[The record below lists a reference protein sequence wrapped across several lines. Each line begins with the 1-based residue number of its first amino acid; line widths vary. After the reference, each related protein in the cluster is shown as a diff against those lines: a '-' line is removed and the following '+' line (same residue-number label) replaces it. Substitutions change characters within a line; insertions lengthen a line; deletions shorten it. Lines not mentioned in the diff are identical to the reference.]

1 MYVKINIIIIKNYL
15 KTFHKK
21 NKTSIKAKP
30 IVDKIKLI
38 GENIMLKNNKSIFE
52 ILSNVNV
59 GNHIEKKNG
68 LSYLSWPYAWAEV
81 KNFFPDAT
89 YKIKLF
95 GEKNLPY
102 VYDENTGYM
111 VFTSVTIENITHDM
125 WLPVMD
131 GSNKAMKSVKYT
143 YDTKYRKNIPVEAA
157 TMFDINKTIMRCL
170 VKNLSMF
177 GLGLYIYAG
186 EDIPDFEKTIELNS
200 KKLYDLIHGFENSDK
215 LLSNILKTYNVKS
228 LEELNFKQY
237 SEVFKKLK
245 EWKSSDSR
253 T

>member
-1 MYVKINIIIIKNYL
+1 MS
-15 KTFHKK
+15 KK
-21 NKTSIKAKP
+21 N
-30 IVDKIKLI
+30 D
-38 GENIMLKNNKSIFE
+38 SIFE

-59 GNHIEKKNG
+59 GSHIEKKNG

-81 KNFFPDAT
+81 KKIFPNST

-95 GEKNLPY
+95 GEKSLPY

-111 VFTSVTIENITHDM
+111 VFTSVTIDDITHEM

-131 GSNKAMKSVKYT
+131 GANKTMKSVKYT

-186 EDIPDFEKTIELNS
+186 EDIPESEKETDENI
-200 KKLYDLIHGFENSDK
+200 KYLYKFIYNFDNPEK
-215 LLSNILKTYNVKS
+215 LLANILKTYEIKS
-228 LEELNFKQY
+228 LQDLSHKQY
-237 SEVFKKLK
+237 SEILKKLK
-245 EWKSSDSR
+245 EWNPSSVKSSE
-253 T
+253 

>member
-1 MYVKINIIIIKNYL
+1 MS
-15 KTFHKK
+15 KK
-21 NKTSIKAKP
+21 N
-30 IVDKIKLI
+30 D
-38 GENIMLKNNKSIFE
+38 SIFE

-59 GNHIEKKNG
+59 GSHIEKKNG

-81 KNFFPDAT
+81 KKIFPNST

-95 GEKNLPY
+95 GEKSLPY

-111 VFTSVTIENITHDM
+111 VFTSVTIDDITHEM

-131 GSNKAMKSVKYT
+131 GANKTMKSVKYT

-186 EDIPDFEKTIELNS
+186 EDIPESEKETDENI
-200 KKLYDLIHGFENSDK
+200 KYLYKFIYNFDNPEK
-215 LLSNILKTYNVKS
+215 LLANILKTYEIKS
-228 LEELNFKQY
+228 LQDLSHKQY
-237 SEVFKKLK
+237 SEILKKLK
-245 EWKSSDSR
+245 EWNPSSAKSSE
-253 T
+253 

>member
-1 MYVKINIIIIKNYL
+1 MS
-15 KTFHKK
+15 KK
-21 NKTSIKAKP
+21 N
-30 IVDKIKLI
+30 D
-38 GENIMLKNNKSIFE
+38 SIFE

-59 GNHIEKKNG
+59 GSHIEKKNG

-81 KNFFPDAT
+81 KKFFPNAT

-95 GEKNLPY
+95 GEKSLPY

-111 VFTSVTIENITHDM
+111 VFTSVTIDDITHEM

-131 GSNKAMKSVKYT
+131 GANKTMKSVKYT

-186 EDIPDFEKTIELNS
+186 EDIPESEKETDENI
-200 KKLYDLIHGFENSDK
+200 KYLYKFIYNFDNPEK
-215 LLSNILKTYNVKS
+215 LLANILKTYEIKS
-228 LEELNFKQY
+228 LQDLSHKQY
-237 SEVFKKLK
+237 SEILKKLK
-245 EWKSSDSR
+245 EWNPSSVKSSE
-253 T
+253 

>member
-1 MYVKINIIIIKNYL
+1 MS
-15 KTFHKK
+15 KK
-21 NKTSIKAKP
+21 N
-30 IVDKIKLI
+30 D
-38 GENIMLKNNKSIFE
+38 SIFE

-59 GNHIEKKNG
+59 GSHIEKKNG

-81 KNFFPDAT
+81 KKIFPNST

-95 GEKNLPY
+95 GEKSLPY

-111 VFTSVTIENITHDM
+111 VFTSVTIDDITHEM

-131 GSNKAMKSVKYT
+131 GANKTMKSVKYT

-186 EDIPDFEKTIELNS
+186 EDIPESEKETDENI
-200 KKLYDLIHGFENSDK
+200 KYLYKFIYNFDNPEK
-215 LLSNILKTYNVKS
+215 LLANILKTYEIKS
-228 LEELNFKQY
+228 LKDLSHKQY
-237 SEVFKKLK
+237 SEILKKLK
-245 EWKSSDSR
+245 EWNPSSVKSSE
-253 T
+253 

>member
-1 MYVKINIIIIKNYL
+1 MS
-15 KTFHKK
+15 KK
-21 NKTSIKAKP
+21 N
-30 IVDKIKLI
+30 D
-38 GENIMLKNNKSIFE
+38 SIFE

-59 GNHIEKKNG
+59 GSHIEKKNG

-81 KNFFPDAT
+81 KKIFPNAT

-95 GEKNLPY
+95 GEKSLPY

-111 VFTSVTIENITHDM
+111 VFTSVTIDDITHEM

-131 GSNKAMKSVKYT
+131 GANKTMKSVKYT

-186 EDIPDFEKTIELNS
+186 EDIPESEKETDENI
-200 KKLYDLIHGFENSDK
+200 KYLYKFIYNFDNPEK
-215 LLSNILKTYNVKS
+215 LLANILKTYEIKS
-228 LEELNFKQY
+228 LQDLSHKQY
-237 SEVFKKLK
+237 SEILKKLK
-245 EWKSSDSR
+245 EWNPSSAKSSE
-253 T
+253 

>member
-1 MYVKINIIIIKNYL
+1 
-15 KTFHKK
+15 
-21 NKTSIKAKP
+21 
-30 IVDKIKLI
+30 
-38 GENIMLKNNKSIFE
+38 MLKSNKSIFE
-52 ILSNVNV
+52 ILSNVDV

-81 KNFFPDAT
+81 KKFFPDAT

-95 GEKNLPY
+95 GEKSLPY

-143 YDTKYRKNIPVEAA
+143 YDTKYRKNIPVETA

-186 EDIPDFEKTIELNS
+186 EDIPDFEKTAELNS
-200 KKLYDLIHGFENSDK
+200 KKLYDLIHSFENSDK
-215 LLSNILKTYNVKS
+215 LLSNILKTYNIKN

-237 SEVFKKLK
+237 SEVFKKLTQ
-245 EWKSSDSR
+245 WKSSEVR
-253 T
+253 A

>member
-1 MYVKINIIIIKNYL
+1 MP
-15 KTFHKK
+15 KK
-21 NKTSIKAKP
+21 SN
-30 IVDKIKLI
+30 
-38 GENIMLKNNKSIFE
+38 SIFE
-52 ILSNVNV
+52 ILSSINV
-59 GNHIEKKNG
+59 GSYIEKKNG

-81 KNFFPDAT
+81 KKIFPNAT

-111 VFTSVTIENITHDM
+111 VFTSVTIDDITHEM

-131 GSNKAMKSVKYT
+131 GANKTMKSVKYT

-186 EDIPDFEKTIELNS
+186 EDIPESEKETDANI
-200 KKLYDLIHGFENSDK
+200 KYLYKFIYGFDNPEK
-215 LLSNILKTYNVKS
+215 LLANILKTYDIKS
-228 LEELNFKQY
+228 LQDLNHKQY
-237 SEVFKKLK
+237 SEILKKLK
-245 EWKSSDSR
+245 EWNPSPSKTSE
-253 T
+253 

>member
-1 MYVKINIIIIKNYL
+1 MS
-15 KTFHKK
+15 KK
-21 NKTSIKAKP
+21 N
-30 IVDKIKLI
+30 D
-38 GENIMLKNNKSIFE
+38 SIFE

-59 GNHIEKKNG
+59 GLHIEKKNG

-81 KNFFPDAT
+81 KKIFPNAT

-95 GEKNLPY
+95 GEKSLPY

-111 VFTSVTIENITHDM
+111 VFTSVTIDDITHEM

-131 GSNKAMKSVKYT
+131 GANKTMKSVKYT

-186 EDIPDFEKTIELNS
+186 EDIPESEKETDENIKYLYKFIYNFDNS
-200 KKLYDLIHGFENSDK
+200 EK
-215 LLSNILKTYNVKS
+215 LLANILKTYEIKS
-228 LEELNFKQY
+228 LQDLSHKQY
-237 SEVFKKLK
+237 SEILKKLK
-245 EWKSSDSR
+245 EWNSSSAKSSE
-253 T
+253 